1 MHASPVDCAHVSNHS
16 TRHSGNHGDI
26 SMQANLT
33 ERVVTAD
40 VLDDSIS
47 GVSWPAILAGATGAA
62 ALSYVLVILGF
73 GLGLSAL
80 SPWTNSGTSA
90 NAIGVATI
98 VWLAFTQ
105 IAASGMGGYLAGR
118 LRSKWA
124 GVHDD
129 EVYFRDTA
137 HGFLSWAIASLV
149 VVAFLAS
156 SVATI
161 INGGA
166 SVAGAAIEAAGAGAT
181 AMAAKVSERSNE
193 GSNYFVD
200 TLFRGNP
207 ATSATT
213 TTPGE
218 VDTDNDVAMAAGLQ
232 HVTPAQRIEAARIL
246 TKSLASD
253 ALRQEDK
260 TYLGQ
265 VIGTATG
272 VDQQE
277 AEQRVETA
285 YNDMKQ
291 SIETTKTTA
300 RKAADEARKLSAHA
314 SLWLFVSLLMGAF
327 CASVAAIFGGRS
339 RDKLVWTSTRTYR

>member
-1 MHASPVDCAHVSNHS
+1 
-16 TRHSGNHGDI
+16 
-26 SMQANLT
+26 MQTNVT
-33 ERVVTAD
+33 ERIVDTG
-40 VLDDSIS
+40 VLDDSVS
-47 GVSWPAILAGATGAA
+47 GVSWPAIFAGATGAA

-73 GLGLSAL
+73 GLGLSSV
-80 SPWTNSGTSA
+80 SPWMNSGTSA
-90 NAIGVATI
+90 KALGIATI

-137 HGFLSWAIASLV
+137 HGFLSWAVASLV

-166 SVAGAAIEAAGAGAT
+166 SVAGAALEAAGAGAT
-181 AMAAKVSERSNE
+181 AIAAKSSE
-193 GSNYFVD
+193 GSDDGSSYFVD

-207 ATSATT
+207 AAPADSTATEPGIQNESPMSGHPHWMTSSKR
-213 TTPGE
+213 
-218 VDTDNDVAMAAGLQ
+218 V
-232 HVTPAQRIEAARIL
+232 EAARIFASGL
-246 TKSLASD
+246 ANGSLS
-253 ALRQEDK
+253 QNDK

-265 VIGTATG
+265 VVANATDL
-272 VDQQE
+272 DQQA

-285 YNDMKQ
+285 FNDMKQ
-291 SIETTKTTA
+291 SIETTKVA
-300 RKAADEARKLSAHA
+300 ALKAADDARKLSAHA
-314 SLWLFVSLLMGAF
+314 SLWLFVSLMLGAF